1 MMATDVSVSG
11 QPCTVAACSYATP
24 QFITLAPGAPLKV
37 MTVGPNGQLIQ
48 TTGLPQFMPTASVG
62 MAINQPTATLQ
73 PQQTSIQVTPQRR
86 VTTPQQQ
93 QQHADGRSLSTV
105 SAAATA
111 ALFSGTAISSC
122 TIPLVQP
129 TFMEIEVTECLPK
142 SFPYFLITILLT
154 VC

>member
-1 MMATDVSVSG
+1 MMATDVPVSG
-11 QPCTVAACSYATP
+11 QPGTVAARSYATP

-37 MTVGPNGQLIQ
+37 MTVVPNGQLIQ
-48 TTGLPQFMPTASVG
+48 TTGLPQLVPTALVG
-62 MAINQPTATLQ
+62 MAINQLTSTLQ
-73 PQQTSIQVTPQRR
+73 PQQTSIQITPQRR

-93 QQHADGRSLSTV
+93 QHTDGRSLSTV

-129 TFMEIEVTECLPK
+129 AFMEIEVTECLPK

>member
-1 MMATDVSVSG
+1 MMATDVPVSG
-11 QPCTVAACSYATP
+11 QPGTVTARSYATP
-24 QFITLAPGAPLKV
+24 QFITLAPGAPLNV
-37 MTVGPNGQLIQ
+37 LTVVPNGQLIQ
-48 TTGLPQFMPTASVG
+48 STGLPQLVPTALVG
-62 MAINQPTATLQ
+62 IAINQPTSTLQ

-93 QQHADGRSLSTV
+93 QQYADGRSLSTV

-129 TFMEIEVTECLPK
+129 TFMEIQVTECLPK
-142 SFPYFLITILLT
+142 SFPYFFITILLT

>member
-1 MMATDVSVSG
+1 
-11 QPCTVAACSYATP
+11 
-24 QFITLAPGAPLKV
+24 
-37 MTVGPNGQLIQ
+37 
-48 TTGLPQFMPTASVG
+48 MPTASVG
-62 MAINQPTATLQ
+62 MAINQPTSTLQ

-93 QQHADGRSLSTV
+93 KQHADGRSLSTV
-105 SAAATA
+105 STAAATT

-129 TFMEIEVTECLPK
+129 AFMEIEVTECLPR
-142 SFPYFLITILLT
+142 SFPYYLITVLLT